1 MRNRAAPR
9 SKRPSAEQPGST
21 SGSLTK
27 GPPAPG
33 KNMRKLSDAD
43 DMRIKPTNCTVFGG
57 MNIHQ
62 SQLFGRYWHPEIA
75 PQEPSCSLD
84 FCQHPNPAP
93 RPDFFGLPSFAASRA
108 LHSAVRFIAPRHSR
122 RGLGVLAADQT
133 PQGATAGEPT
143 HVGAIGH
150 QAAWGLVVMVL
161 LENGS
166 LW

>member
-21 SGSLTK
+21 LGSLTK
-27 GPPAPG
+27 DPPAPG
-33 KNMRKLSDAD
+33 KNMWKLSAK
-43 DMRIKPTNCTVFGG
+43 MRMNQNLRIVLCLGGWTSINPSYLGATPRNCPTRA
-57 MNIHQ
+57 
-62 SQLFGRYWHPEIA
+62 QLQPRLL
-75 PQEPSCSLD
+75 PQI
-84 FCQHPNPAP
+84 Q
-93 RPDFFGLPSFAASRA
+93 RPVPTFFGLPSFAASRA

-122 RGLGVLAADQT
+122 CGLGVLAADQT

-161 LENGS
+161 LQNGS